1 MGIKRHKIHQGS
13 LCSFV
18 LLGRSLPDIDF
29 ETKTTPSAFWCKIH
43 DAGSAGSHGDFTRN
57 LVAEM
62 RCSQKKKLLLINGT
76 LNRNARV
83 YVYIKSRKQH
93 TSLHLPYM
101 RVTDISKHINKHR
114 LYNVV
119 ARHTNS
125 ILNSTQTDWAT
136 VAPPLLRWFFFFKFS
151 YRQKGGGAYGLR
163 IRSAIQ
169 ILTGIYIEVKWS
181 HFTSTNANTNSTVT
195 SLRVCYFCMS

>member
-1 MGIKRHKIHQGS
+1 M
-13 LCSFV
+13 
-18 LLGRSLPDIDF
+18 
-29 ETKTTPSAFWCKIH
+29 
-43 DAGSAGSHGDFTRN
+43 
-57 LVAEM
+57 
-62 RCSQKKKLLLINGT
+62 
-76 LNRNARV
+76 
-83 YVYIKSRKQH
+83 
-93 TSLHLPYM
+93 HLPYM

-181 HFTSTNANTNSTVT
+181 HFTSTNANTNSIVT
-195 SLRVCYFCMS
+195 SLRVCYFCMSWKQQLVHQTRSLLKHQTYFIIAFIDVLFTFCTRSRCSCIAFYLGICSEARTDMYYIDVCIVAYKNQPLICFAMQETLFQQNDTCTFD